1 MIYEREAGILLPVFS
16 LYGKDGIGGFGEP
29 SHKFIEFLRGAGV
42 KYWQILPLNP
52 TGEGDSPYQS
62 FSAFA
67 LNPYFLDL
75 ELLVSMNLLLKR
87 ELKEYRKKVKGREV
101 QYHKIYTHLFPLLK
115 KALEKLDRDD
125 EKLQNFIKTEDYWLT
140 DYSLFMAIKEDLDMK
155 PLWQWPH
162 ELFIREEKAIKKK
175 ERELS
180 DTIMFYKKL
189 QYLLHISYKSLKD
202 KSEREGLKIMGDMP
216 IYVSRDSC
224 DFWAS
229 RDLFQAD
236 ERGMPERVAG
246 CPPDVFC
253 PQGQRWGNPLYNWK
267 VHEDRGYSWWLKRL
281 FRYEKLYHGIRLD
294 HFRGLASFYTIP
306 KEDEDATKGRWE
318 KGPGIKFLNRIKEE
332 FPDFLIIAE
341 NLGHLTDDVDVL
353 LEESGFPGM
362 AVIQFAFDG
371 RKDNPYLPR
380 NYRENLVAYTGTH
393 DNETIKSFVEGL
405 DKAYIDRIKEELSIH
420 KRSRLPYGL
429 VKEVLKSR
437 AELSIIPLQDF
448 LLLGNEGR
456 INVPGSSFGNWKY
469 RIKKK
474 NLSRRNMRKIRNMLK
489 EAHRLS

>member
-1 MIYEREAGILLPVFS
+1 M
-16 LYGKDGIGGFGEP
+16 
-29 SHKFIEFLRGAGV
+29 
-42 KYWQILPLNP
+42 
-52 TGEGDSPYQS
+52 
-62 FSAFA
+62 
-67 LNPYFLDL
+67 
-75 ELLVSMNLLLKR
+75 
-87 ELKEYRKKVKGREV
+87 
-101 QYHKIYTHLFPLLK
+101 
-115 KALEKLDRDD
+115 
-125 EKLQNFIKTEDYWLT
+125 
-140 DYSLFMAIKEDLDMK
+140 
-155 PLWQWPH
+155 
-162 ELFIREEKAIKKK
+162 
-175 ERELS
+175 
-180 DTIMFYKKL
+180 
-189 QYLLHISYKSLKD
+189 
-202 KSEREGLKIMGDMP
+202 
-216 IYVSRDSC
+216 
-224 DFWAS
+224 
-229 RDLFQAD
+229 
-236 ERGMPERVAG
+236 
-246 CPPDVFC
+246 
-253 PQGQRWGNPLYNWK
+253 YNWK
-267 VHEDRGYSWWLKRL
+267 VHEDRGYSWRLKRL
-281 FRYEKLYHGIRLD
+281 FRYEKLYLGIRLD
-294 HFRGLASFYTIP
+294 HFSGLASFYTNP
-306 KEDEDATKGRWE
+306 KVDEDATKGRWDTA
-318 KGPGIKFLNRIKEE
+318 PGNKFLNRIQEE

-362 AVIQFAFDG
+362 AVIQFALDG

-437 AELSIIPLQDF
+437 AGLSIIPLQDF